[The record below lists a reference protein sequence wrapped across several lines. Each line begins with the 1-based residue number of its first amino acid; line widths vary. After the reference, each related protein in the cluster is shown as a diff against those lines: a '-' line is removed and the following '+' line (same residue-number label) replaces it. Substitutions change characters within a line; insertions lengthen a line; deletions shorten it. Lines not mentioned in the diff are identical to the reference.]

1 MDENKILKKYAYIV
15 LIISLVLIVSCI
27 LVGISLFYG
36 FLGSIA
42 LSFIIF
48 LQNGFSA
55 KELLY
60 VMKEGLMEC
69 KILYGLIILI
79 GATISIWLCSGIV
92 PTMIYYGLEY
102 MKGINFLFAAFIIT
116 SIISVFMGTAVGTIS
131 TIGLALLGIGKG
143 FGIPQHI
150 LLGVIVSG
158 AFIAD
163 KISPIS
169 GLLNLTLTTTKTT
182 YKQTMKSM
190 FTTLIP
196 MYLLT
201 AIIYY
206 YIGKRYSIAL
216 DVSNLNSFQLAI
228 EEGFYISPFL
238 LLLPF
243 TILVMCFW
251 GIKTI
256 KAISIG
262 LFGGIIVSLSLQN
275 MDFIDVLRAIF
286 WGYRGTTATAELNE
300 ILVSGGIVS
309 MIEVVF
315 IVMGAIA
322 LSSLFEGTGI
332 IQPIIDN
339 IISKVRSRNELIL
352 KTGFISSILTI
363 ITCDQTVGII
373 LPGRL
378 LKEKYQELRVDNTI
392 LARTI
397 SDTGTIIAPLMP
409 WNVNAL
415 IILIISGVTAIDY
428 APYAVLCYIC
438 PVITV
443 MIAHLYKFWGQKVN
457 KVKTIKICSRV

>member
-1 MDENKILKKYAYIV
+1 MGQNKISKKATYVVFVASIV
-15 LIISLVLIVSCI
+15 FILSCI
-27 LVGISLFYG
+27 LFGISLFYG

-48 LQNGFSA
+48 LRNGFSA
-55 KELLY
+55 KYLLS
-60 VMKEGLMEC
+60 VIKDGLMEC

-102 MKGINFLFAAFIIT
+102 MKGMNFLFASFIIT

-163 KISPIS
+163 KVSPIS
-169 GLLNLTLTTTKTT
+169 GLLNLTLATTKTT

-190 FTTLIP
+190 VTTLIP
-196 MYLLT
+196 IYLIT

-206 YIGKRYSIAL
+206 FIGRGYSIAS
-216 DVSNLNSFQLAI
+216 DSSNLDNFQFAI
-228 EEGFYISPFL
+228 REGFYISPFL
-238 LLLPF
+238 LLLPVV
-243 TILVMCFW
+243 ILVMSFL
-251 GIKTI
+251 GVKII

-262 LFGGIIVSLSLQN
+262 LLGGIIVSLSLQN
-275 MDFIDVLRAIF
+275 LSFANVLKAIF
-286 WGYRGTTATAELNE
+286 WGYRGNTATAELNE
-300 ILVSGGIVS
+300 ILVSGGVVS
-309 MIEVVF
+309 MIEVVL

-332 IQPIIDN
+332 IHPIIDN
-339 IISKVRSRNELIL
+339 MISKVKAREELIL

-378 LKEKYQELRVDNTI
+378 LKEKYQELKVDNTI

-415 IILIISGVTAIDY
+415 IILIISGVAAIEY
-428 APYAVLCYIC
+428 VPYAVLCYIS
-438 PVITV
+438 PVITIT
-443 MIAHLYKFWGQKVN
+443 IAYLYKLYYK
-457 KVKTIKICSRV
+457 KR

>member
-1 MDENKILKKYAYIV
+1 MNQNKISKKDRYMV
-15 LIISLVLIVSCI
+15 LIASLLLIVSCI
-27 LVGISLFYG
+27 ILKLSLFYG

-42 LSFIIF
+42 LSFVIF
-48 LQNGFSA
+48 LKNGFSS
-55 KELLY
+55 KELLS
-60 VMKEGLMEC
+60 MIKQGLIEC

-150 LLGVIVSG
+150 LLGAIISG

-163 KISPIS
+163 KVSPIS
-169 GLLNLTLTTTKTT
+169 GLFNLTLTTTKTT
-182 YKQTMKSM
+182 YRQTIKSM

-196 MYLLT
+196 IYLIT
-201 AIIYY
+201 SVIYMF
-206 YIGKRYSIAL
+206 IGKGYNGALEGSDLYNLQVSIKEA
-216 DVSNLNSFQLAI
+216 
-228 EEGFYISPFL
+228 FYISPFL
-238 LLLPF
+238 LILPIMIVIMAF
-243 TILVMCFW
+243 LGVET
-251 GIKTI
+251 T
-256 KAISIG
+256 KAILIG
-262 LFGGIIVSLSLQN
+262 LSGGIVVSFSLQN
-275 MDFIDVLRAIF
+275 IDFINIIRAIL
-286 WGYRGTTATAELNE
+286 WGYKGTTATAELNE
-300 ILVSGGIVS
+300 ILISGGIIS
-309 MIEVVF
+309 MIEVIL

-322 LSSLFEGTGI
+322 LSSLFEGAGI
-332 IQPIIDN
+332 IQPIINN
-339 IISKVRSRNELIL
+339 IISKVRSKKELIL
-352 KTGFISSILTI
+352 KTGLISSILTI

-378 LKEKYQELRVDNTI
+378 LKEKYRELDVDNTV

-415 IILIISGVTAIDY
+415 IILIISGVTALDY
-428 APYAVLCYIC
+428 APYAVLCYVS
-438 PVITV
+438 PAITI
-443 MIAHLYKFWGQKVN
+443 MLAYLTKFQRQKL
-457 KVKTIKICSRV
+457 RG

>member
-1 MDENKILKKYAYIV
+1 MDQNKISKKYAYIV

-27 LVGISLFYG
+27 LVGISLLYG

-48 LQNGFSA
+48 FKSGFSA
-55 KELLY
+55 KELLST
-60 VMKEGLMEC
+60 MKQGLMEC

-143 FGIPQHI
+143 FGIPQYI
-150 LLGVIVSG
+150 LLGVIISG

-182 YKQTMKSM
+182 YKQTIKSM

-196 MYLLT
+196 TYFLT

-216 DVSNLNSFQLAI
+216 DGSNLNSFQLAI
-228 EEGFYISPFL
+228 EEGFYTSPFL

-243 TILVMCFW
+243 AILAMCFL

-262 LFGGIIVSLSLQN
+262 LLGGIIVSLSLQN
-275 MDFIDVLRAIF
+275 MNLIEVIRAIL

-309 MIEVVF
+309 MIEVVL

-332 IQPIIDN
+332 VQPIIDGMVA
-339 IISKVRSRNELIL
+339 KVKTRNQLIL
-352 KTGFISSILTI
+352 KTGAISSILTI

-378 LKEKYQELRVDNTI
+378 LKEKYQELKVDNTI

-415 IILIISGVTAIDY
+415 IILIISGVTAIEY
-428 APYAVLCYIC
+428 APYAVLCYIS
-438 PVITV
+438 PLVTIT
-443 MIAHLYKFWGQKVN
+443 ISYIYRL
-457 KVKTIKICSRV
+457 KVKG